1 MSHFDPLKIGMKLY
15 FFALLF
21 LFGTAYAQVDR
32 YEFSSAC
39 FNTTYDEY
47 GVRML
52 NGKMYLVTASLDEQK
67 QVIID
72 ELAQRPFTDIYQLE
86 GCTIQDAYLKSAET
100 QEMWLVSSMHNDGA
114 FATNRYQSRVYFSH
128 NNSEEIAYNMG
139 LYYLNRLDSGW
150 SNSIAFP
157 LNSEKYNIVHP
168 YFDEERKTLYFS
180 SNMPGGLGGYDIY
193 RVAVLKDGFGS
204 AERVE
209 LVNSSS
215 DDFYPF
221 VQANRLYFASNR
233 LGGQGGLD
241 IYCLNVNGQTENL
254 SINSTFDDFDL
265 SFIDKQTGFFATNR
279 SSNGLHDDA
288 YFFKFTAAE
297 QYVINELAFV
307 DSSLNYKNERSEA
320 LTSLLDKVGSPN
332 ILLNLASTSMK
343 ALADSSEQLQKELI
357 AQTEET
363 YAQLNALLD
372 TLNRQIVA
380 DAGADYALKMNA
392 LNEINRA
399 IEALKTS
406 NDPNEQAALLAL
418 IEKNLNLV
426 NPALAEQN
434 RRYIE
439 TLQYQ
444 LNIRN
449 QKLLAQQS
457 YSKQL
462 SESSKLAFSEVL
474 SLENTPENQQLK
486 ADFSNFMYQTLYL
499 DATSA
504 IQDSIHS
511 LELTQQTIQASI
523 QQKVSSYLQTKTD
536 ADPAV
541 MQTLD
546 SLLALLG
553 NEKDA
558 GAKLQLLEQINQLL
572 QDADPVLRNLLEAD
586 LQAYQDNSKSIIAL
600 EKEFE
605 AVASKFT
612 DSFKQQFIQ
621 LALEAS
627 SLSKEELQ
635 MRIASLQNMA
645 DFNLSSVFDPEVPVL
660 SPELLATFLA
670 NHQPEN
676 ILFAF
681 DSYELAANY
690 SQTLNDLAK
699 FASKYKQFKIFLDG
713 HTDITGRA
721 SYNLRLSKNRA
732 NSVRTYL
739 EGRGLDASNFVIG
752 SYGFNKPVATNKTK
766 EGRRLNR
773 RVEIKLVSVQ

>member
-1 MSHFDPLKIGMKLY
+1 MIHFDPLKIGMKLY

-47 GVRML
+47 GIRML

-86 GCTIQDAYLKSAET
+86 GCAIQDAYLKNAET

-168 YFDEERKTLYFS
+168 YFDEERKALYFS

-221 VQANRLYFASNR
+221 IQANRFYFASNR

-265 SFIDKQTGFFATNR
+265 SFIDNQTGFFATNR
-279 SSNGLHDDA
+279 QSNGLHDDA

-343 ALADSSEQLQKELI
+343 ALADSSEQLQKALI

-462 SESSKLAFSEVL
+462 SESSKLAYSEVL

-504 IQDSIHS
+504 IQDSIQS
-511 LELTQQTIQASI
+511 LEKAQQAIQASI

-553 NEKDA
+553 NEKDQA
-558 GAKLQLLEQINQLL
+558 AKLQLLEQINQLL
-572 QDADPVLRNLLEAD
+572 QNADPALKNLLEAD
-586 LQAYQDNSKSIIAL
+586 LQAYHDNSKSIRVL
-600 EKEFE
+600 EKDFE
-605 AVASKFT
+605 AVAAKFT

-627 SLSKEELQ
+627 SLTKEELQ
-635 MRIASLQNMA
+635 KRIASLQNMA
-645 DFNLSSVFDPEVPVL
+645 GLDLSSVFDPEVPVL

-681 DSYELAANY
+681 DSYELAATYN
-690 SQTLNDLAK
+690 QTLNDLAR

-739 EGRGLDASNFVIG
+739 EGRGLDASNFVIA